1 MKEIR
6 FEEAIKRFEEIVN
19 RLEAGDIPLDDSIKL
34 FEEGE
39 KLYQICLK
47 RLDEAEKKVEILL
60 KDKNGIRLLKPFE
73 LKKSQSENEDRG
85 CFKRIFK
92 GEAGQA
98 DKGLMIIC
106 QRLTC
111 HSRRCI
117 RPYDTAF
124 LQAERG

>member
-6 FEEAIKRFEEIVN
+6 FEEAIKRLEEIVN

-34 FEEGE
+34 FEEGV

-73 LKKSQSENEDRG
+73 LKESE
-85 CFKRIFK
+85 
-92 GEAGQA
+92 
-98 DKGLMIIC
+98 
-106 QRLTC
+106 
-111 HSRRCI
+111 
-117 RPYDTAF
+117 
-124 LQAERG
+124 